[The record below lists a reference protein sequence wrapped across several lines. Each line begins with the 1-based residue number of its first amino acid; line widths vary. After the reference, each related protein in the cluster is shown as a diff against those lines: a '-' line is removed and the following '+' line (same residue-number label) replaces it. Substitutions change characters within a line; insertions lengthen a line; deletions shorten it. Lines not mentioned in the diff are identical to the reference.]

1 MSKQS
6 RDVHSEKNHR
16 RPHTKSAQIDLVPNS
31 YCRMDRQLWKSG
43 IFSNKQRYFSHSRA
57 RRRAASRASPQSPAV
72 ADRAADRTRAPRL
85 VTRPLTRSGPDSAL
99 VEAPFEPAKCSYSD
113 ASRFSPRANADASH
127 GRAVLRVARRA
138 RRGRVR
144 TVALVPAKPRRV
156 ERPQEPGRRAQ
167 RQAGDEVDGPSAV
180 PRGAQRSRARS
191 VPPFASLARSRRTCD
206 SAATTRKRFCR
217 VSVQSPKRVFRRN
230 PNIRIQTAAV
240 RSSSSR

>member
-1 MSKQS
+1 M
-6 RDVHSEKNHR
+6 
-16 RPHTKSAQIDLVPNS
+16 KS
-31 YCRMDRQLWKSG
+31 C
-43 IFSNKQRYFSHSRA
+43 IFSTNQCFSTAKNIAHSRA
-57 RRRAASRASPQSPAV
+57 WRRASSRASPQSPAV

-85 VTRPLTRSGPDSAL
+85 VTRPLTRSGPSSAL
-99 VEAPFEPAKCSYSD
+99 VEAPYEPAKRSHSD

>member
-1 MSKQS
+1 
-6 RDVHSEKNHR
+6 
-16 RPHTKSAQIDLVPNS
+16 
-31 YCRMDRQLWKSG
+31 MDRQLWKSG

-72 ADRAADRTRAPRL
+72 TDRAADRTRAPRL

-144 TVALVPAKPRRV
+144 TVALVPATPRRV

-167 RQAGDEVDGPSAV
+167 RQGGDEVDGPSAV

-191 VPPFASLARSRRTCD
+191 VPRFASLAL
-206 SAATTRKRFCR
+206 
-217 VSVQSPKRVFRRN
+217 QP
-230 PNIRIQTAAV
+230 PNV
-240 RSSSSR
+240 RL

>member
-1 MSKQS
+1 M
-6 RDVHSEKNHR
+6 
-16 RPHTKSAQIDLVPNS
+16 KS
-31 YCRMDRQLWKSG
+31 C
-43 IFSNKQRYFSHSRA
+43 IFSTNKCFSTAKNIAHSRA
-57 RRRAASRASPQSPAV
+57 WRRASSRASPQSPAV

-144 TVALVPAKPRRV
+144 TVALVPATPRRV

-167 RQAGDEVDGPSAV
+167 RQGGDEVDGPSAV

-191 VPPFASLARSRRTCD
+191 VPRFASLAL
-206 SAATTRKRFCR
+206 
-217 VSVQSPKRVFRRN
+217 QP
-230 PNIRIQTAAV
+230 PNV
-240 RSSSSR
+240 RL

>member
-16 RPHTKSAQIDLVPNS
+16 RPRTKSAQIDLVPNS
-31 YCRMDRQLWKSG
+31 YGPPVVEKRSFARREAGSG
-43 IFSNKQRYFSHSRA
+43 VLFLGSKQRYFSHSRA

-85 VTRPLTRSGPDSAL
+85 VTRPLTRSGPNSAL
-99 VEAPFEPAKCSYSD
+99 FEAPFEPAKCSYSD

-144 TVALVPAKPRRV
+144 TVALVPATPRRV
-156 ERPQEPGRRAQ
+156 
-167 RQAGDEVDGPSAV
+167 
-180 PRGAQRSRARS
+180 
-191 VPPFASLARSRRTCD
+191 
-206 SAATTRKRFCR
+206 
-217 VSVQSPKRVFRRN
+217 
-230 PNIRIQTAAV
+230 
-240 RSSSSR
+240 